1 MQIKF
6 YLQGMYTLRYYFLF
20 SHSLTRLLRLFSS
33 WKTANRFPHIDL
45 RTCYILYWETLT
57 CIISYSN
64 TCLNTTYTKICF
76 LPYKQ
81 KSFPLSLCKGVLK
94 PLYETQTTSK
104 LHHSLGLFCI
114 GECCQDQQELNP
126 GICTSLPL
134 TLHSVFSLTFITNP
148 TPLFQSE
155 F

>member
-6 YLQGMYTLRYYFLF
+6 YLQGMYTLRHYFLF
-20 SHSLTRLLRLFSS
+20 SHSLTRFLRPFSS
-33 WKTANRFPHIDL
+33 WKIANRFPHIGL
-45 RTCYILYWETLT
+45 CTCYILYLETLT
-57 CIISYSN
+57 SIISYSN

-81 KSFPLSLCKGVLK
+81 KSCPFSLRKGVLK
-94 PLYETQTTSK
+94 PLYKTQTTSK
-104 LHHSLGLFCI
+104 LHHSLGLCCI

-126 GICTSLPL
+126 GICSPLPL
-134 TLHSVFSLTFITNP
+134 TLHSVFFPQVITNP
-148 TPLFQSE
+148 APLFQSE